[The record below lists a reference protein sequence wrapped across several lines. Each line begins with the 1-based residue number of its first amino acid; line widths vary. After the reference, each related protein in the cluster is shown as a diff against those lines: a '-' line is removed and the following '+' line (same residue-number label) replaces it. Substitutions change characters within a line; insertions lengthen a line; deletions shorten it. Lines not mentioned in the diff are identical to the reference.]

1 MSQPNTPL
9 LKLETISKKFFG
21 STVLENI
28 NFDLYP
34 GEVHAIF
41 GQNGAG
47 KSTLIQ
53 IVTGDI
59 QPSSGKIFLNKEEL
73 KIHSVHKARELGISA
88 VFQEFSLVPQLT
100 VEENLFLGSN
110 TSKGFFLNK
119 KKLHQMACQ
128 TLEQLE
134 FSIKAEEMII
144 NLSHAEKRMVEI
156 AKAFHTKPSIM
167 LLDEPTASLAEN
179 ETNQL
184 FSMIEILRK
193 EGIGIIYITHRMN
206 EIYKIADRITI
217 LQDGHVVNTD
227 SVANINEQKLVE
239 LATGRNIT
247 SFFPEIKK
255 QRGKKLLEIKNLNI
269 SNSFVKDVSMNVK
282 AGEVIGITGLAGSGK
297 SAIGRACFGINKIAA
312 GAISYLDD
320 VIFDSSKQ
328 INDISPRSMIDRGM
342 LYLPSDRRAEG
353 LVMEQNIRENIS
365 LPSLGLPKFSSGFI
379 VNRKIE
385 KDIVEKIGERLNF
398 NAQGIENKMEQLS
411 GGTQQ
416 KVMLAKSFAR
426 DVQLFILDEPTVG
439 VDIGTRVA
447 IYEIIKE
454 FCESGGAVILI
465 SSDLSELVNLS
476 HRIYIISEKNACV
489 EFNAEDCNEH
499 LIQYYF
505 HNSRV
510 ETAQAS

>member
-59 QPSSGKIFLNKEEL
+59 QPSSGKIILNKEEL

-156 AKAFHTKPSIM
+156 AKAFHTKQSIHYV
-167 LLDEPTASLAEN
+167 TRR
-179 ETNQL
+179 T
-184 FSMIEILRK
+184 
-193 EGIGIIYITHRMN
+193 
-206 EIYKIADRITI
+206 
-217 LQDGHVVNTD
+217 
-227 SVANINEQKLVE
+227 
-239 LATGRNIT
+239 
-247 SFFPEIKK
+247 
-255 QRGKKLLEIKNLNI
+255 
-269 SNSFVKDVSMNVK
+269 NSF
-282 AGEVIGITGLAGSGK
+282 
-297 SAIGRACFGINKIAA
+297 
-312 GAISYLDD
+312 IS
-320 VIFDSSKQ
+320 
-328 INDISPRSMIDRGM
+328 
-342 LYLPSDRRAEG
+342 
-353 LVMEQNIRENIS
+353 
-365 LPSLGLPKFSSGFI
+365 
-379 VNRKIE
+379 
-385 KDIVEKIGERLNF
+385 
-398 NAQGIENKMEQLS
+398 
-411 GGTQQ
+411 
-416 KVMLAKSFAR
+416 
-426 DVQLFILDEPTVG
+426 
-439 VDIGTRVA
+439 
-447 IYEIIKE
+447 
-454 FCESGGAVILI
+454 
-465 SSDLSELVNLS
+465 
-476 HRIYIISEKNACV
+476 
-489 EFNAEDCNEH
+489 
-499 LIQYYF
+499 
-505 HNSRV
+505 
-510 ETAQAS
+510 